1 MESKFEMKRRLSRE
15 AIGDNN
21 ETFKSK
27 MVRESNRKIGQSF
40 VLGILFFAWF
50 TGEVMCIYKAYN
62 SNWSPIGKR
71 EVIYTVAAVAQIG
84 CIVGWFNIEDK

>member
-1 MESKFEMKRRLSRE
+1 MESKFEMKHRLARE
-15 AIGDNN
+15 ARGESN
-21 ETFKSK
+21 ETFKSR

-50 TGEVMCIYKAYN
+50 TGEVMCIYKACN
-62 SNWSPIGKR
+62 SDWSPIGMR
-71 EVIYTVAAVAQIG
+71 ELIYTVAAATHIV

>member
-1 MESKFEMKRRLSRE
+1 MESKFEMKLRLAKE
-15 AIGDNN
+15 ARGDNN

-27 MVRESNRKIGQSF
+27 MVLESNRKIGQSF

-62 SNWSPIGKR
+62 SDWSPIGKR
-71 EVIYTVAAVAQIG
+71 EVIYTVGAFTQTG